1 MPSSSASS
9 AAPTLDPA
17 AAEVLGLTR
26 RLLEAVASADWA
38 SYRELVA
45 ADITCFEPEALGQLV
60 EGLDFHEFYFKLAGN
75 STQPAKPVTTTL
87 ASPRVRMLSPE
98 VALVTYVRLVQKLD
112 GAGHPVTV
120 SGEETR
126 LWQKIGGAW
135 KHIHFHRS
143 KPGC

>member
-1 MPSSSASS
+1 MPSSPSSSATP
-9 AAPTLDPA
+9 ALDPA

-60 EGLDFHEFYFKLAGN
+60 EGLAFHEFYFKLAGD
-75 STQPAKPVTTTL
+75 SPQPAQPVTTTL
-87 ASPRVRMLSPE
+87 ASPRVRMLSPD

-112 GAGHPVTV
+112 GSGHPVTV

-143 KPGC
+143 KPG